1 MRAAVIALASTLALG
16 ACAIS
21 DEEELALGEQTAA
34 EINAQMPLI
43 TDPVVHRY
51 INELGASIAAPADTR
66 NIEWKFSIVDSRAI
80 NAFAIPGGH
89 IYVNRGLIERA
100 ETLDELAGV
109 LGHEVA
115 HVTLRHSVEQM
126 EKAQKTNVG
135 VAVVCTLTS
144 VCESG
149 LAQVAIGAGSQA
161 WFARHSRGDELEAD
175 AEGVRY
181 VANAGIDPGGVP
193 RFFERLLVERQRRP
207 AMVEGWFG
215 THPLEEERISNA
227 RRLIDELGLDSRQ
240 DLRRDTPAYQA
251 FRQRVAGLPPS
262 PELPAPR

>member
-1 MRAAVIALASTLALG
+1 MRASLVFAVLVAG

-21 DEEELALGEQTAA
+21 DEEELQLGEQTAA
-34 EINAQMPLI
+34 ELGSQLPMI

-51 INELGASIAAPADTR
+51 INELGASIAGPADTR
-66 NIEWKFSIVDSRAI
+66 GLDWKFHIVDSRAI
-80 NAFAIPGGH
+80 NAFAVPGGF

-100 ETLDELAGV
+100 ESLDELAGV

-175 AEGVRY
+175 AAGVRY

-193 RFFERLLVERQRRP
+193 RFFERLLEERQRQP

-215 THPLEEERISNA
+215 THPLEEDRIANA
-227 RRLIDELGLDSRQ
+227 RRLIAELGLDSRQ
-240 DLRRDTPAYQA
+240 NFRRDTPAYQA
-251 FRQRVAGLPPS
+251 FRQRVQALPPS
-262 PELPAPR
+262 PELPPPR